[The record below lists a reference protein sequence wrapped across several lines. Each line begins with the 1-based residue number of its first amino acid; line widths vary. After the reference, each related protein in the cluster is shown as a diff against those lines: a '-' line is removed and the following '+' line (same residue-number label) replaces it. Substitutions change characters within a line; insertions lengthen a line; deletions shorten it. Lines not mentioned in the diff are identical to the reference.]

1 MRHVD
6 GAAEHHQ
13 VELAG
18 LAGVDNEV
26 RDFVLVLRVGS
37 AVDYYIFVVLVGIHE
52 HVGFERG
59 YALLDDGGDFL
70 YLGGILAGENLD
82 GVKVFY
88 QAFTLMSS
96 DKSPPTEPAIL
107 SIVLLM

>member
-37 AVDYYIFVVLVGIHE
+37 AVDYYIFVVLVGFHE

-82 GVKVFY
+82 GVKVF
-88 QAFTLMSS
+88 
-96 DKSPPTEPAIL
+96 L
-107 SIVLLM
+107 SGLYVDVVG